1 MGTVDQ
7 VAGGQAATDRQIKS
21 EFTAREP
28 LRSHKSHEMT
38 HKSEIKWL
46 QLGWCGWSG
55 LGARSH
61 GGKCCSGEMNAG

>member
-46 QLGWCGWSG
+46 QLGWCGWWG
-55 LGARSH
+55 
-61 GGKCCSGEMNAG
+61 